1 MKILDQENIK
11 VLLEKL
17 DQWMFLDNGIQK
29 KFVFKNFPEAI
40 SFIVQLG
47 FIAEKLNHHPEIFN
61 VYNKVDIR
69 LTTHDAGGVTEK
81 DFKLAEEI
89 EKFLAK

>member
-17 DQWMFLDNGIQK
+17 DQWTLLDNGIQK
-29 KFVFKNFPEAI
+29 KFVFKNFPAAI

-47 FIAEKLNHHPEIFN
+47 YIAEKLNHHPEIFN
-61 VYNKVDIR
+61 VYNKVTIR